1 MICALKKINQKN
13 IKLHSLSSLTQQRID
28 LNILK
33 EITKGTHSSII
44 QRVPFP
50 MRNNVSYVY
59 RSDSKYAKT
68 ALSNGQTGLVGTG
81 HIYS

>member
-28 LNILK
+28 LIILK
-33 EITKGTHSSII
+33 EITKGTHSSIN
-44 QRVPFP
+44 QSVPLP
-50 MRNNVSYVY
+50 MQNNVSYVY
-59 RSDSKYAKT
+59 KSDSKYTKT
-68 ALSNGQTGLVGTG
+68 ALSSRKTGLVGTG